1 MAFVLATAAL
11 PPSIAALLAPIEL
24 RTIAGTT
31 DRQAFLA
38 AVRGASA
45 LMTMVTDRVD
55 DEVLDAAGPGLR
67 IVANVAVGY
76 DNLDVAAIRRRGI
89 VATNTPDVLTGAV
102 AEFTWGMILAVTRRL
117 GEAER
122 LVRAGGWKGWGFDFL
137 TGTELAGKQLGII
150 DPNHRVYDAESV
162 GTGLTCPPDVA
173 RRASAFDVRVVFGG
187 RRPGPDVDGHPVRS
201 IDEVLQT
208 SDIVSLHVPLRD
220 DTRHLIDARAIGLMK
235 PTAFLINTARGAV
248 VDEAALADALEAR
261 RIAGAALDVFER
273 EPVVHPTLLTL
284 ENVVLLPHLGSATVE
299 TRTAM
304 AELAAKNVKAVL
316 DGRAPLTPL

>member
-150 DPNHRVYDAESV
+150 GAGRI
-162 GTGLTCPPDVA
+162 GRDVA

-187 RRPGPDVDGHPVRS
+187 RRPGPDVDGHLVRS